1 MKQYDVIPLGGGL
14 WKLNSGVTGWMTKIL
29 IHYVL
34 FCILVLES
42 FKLRETER

>member
-1 MKQYDVIPLGGGL
+1 MKQYDVVPLGGGQ
-14 WKLNSGVTGWMTKIL
+14 WKLNSGVTGWMAKIL
-29 IHYVL
+29 FHYVL